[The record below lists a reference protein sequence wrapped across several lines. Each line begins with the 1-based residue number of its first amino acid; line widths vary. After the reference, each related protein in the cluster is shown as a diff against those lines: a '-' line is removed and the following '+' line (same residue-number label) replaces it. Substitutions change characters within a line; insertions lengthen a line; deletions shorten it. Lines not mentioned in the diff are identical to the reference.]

1 MKRISFLIILL
12 IGFVSASFQAVAQR
26 AKVSSIMVFP
36 HDQYCIAKGY
46 SIDYKDPVSGVVSTV
61 PDYNKA
67 FQNDPDLIQ
76 VIAKIEGIFA
86 DRGFP
91 LENLKATL
99 DGIKQDRAEEAVVL
113 GKAGKTVDKSPYDEV
128 TETARPDVALYVLW
142 DITGQ
147 APKRQISFT
156 LLAVDAYTKKTIA
169 AKSGVG
175 EPSLSNNTAAML
187 QEAVLTHIDNLIT
200 SLSEYRESIET
211 RGREIILRLR
221 IAEGA
226 GFDFETECNGKEL
239 NDLIEDWLTAHAKGG
254 EFKAGAN
261 TETRL
266 QFTNVRIDL
275 IKDEKAYDAK
285 AFGKELEKYLKTT
298 CPAQSKIK
306 LQARGLGGVDL
317 YLGAKTK

>member
-1 MKRISFLIILL
+1 MKPVSFIPLTLL
-12 IGFVSASFQAVAQR
+12 AFFLNALPVVGQR
-26 AKVSSIMVFP
+26 SKVSSIMVFP
-36 HDQYCIAKGY
+36 HDQYCVSKGY
-46 SIDYKDPVSGVVSTV
+46 TIDYKDPVSGIVSVV

-67 FQNDPDLIQ
+67 FQNDPDLVQ

-113 GKAGKTVDKSPYDEV
+113 AKAGKSVDKSPYDEV

-142 DITGQ
+142 NVSGVG
-147 APKRQISFT
+147 PKRRMAFT
-156 LLAVDAYTKKTIA
+156 IQAVDAYTKKTIA
-169 AKSGVG
+169 SKDGVS
-175 EPSLSNNTAAML
+175 EPSLSDNVPTML
-187 QEAVLTHIDNLIT
+187 QEAVLTHVDNLI
-200 SLSEYRESIET
+200 SALSTYRESIEI
-211 RGREIILRLR
+211 RGREIVLRLR

-226 GFDFETECNGKEL
+226 GFDFESDCHGKEL
-239 NDLIEDWLTAHAKGG
+239 SDQIEDWLTANAKGG

-275 IKDEKAYDAK
+275 IKDNKAYDAK

-298 CPAQSKIK
+298 CADKAGIK
-306 LQARGLGGVDL
+306 LQSRGLAGVDL
-317 YLGAKTK
+317 YLGVKTK